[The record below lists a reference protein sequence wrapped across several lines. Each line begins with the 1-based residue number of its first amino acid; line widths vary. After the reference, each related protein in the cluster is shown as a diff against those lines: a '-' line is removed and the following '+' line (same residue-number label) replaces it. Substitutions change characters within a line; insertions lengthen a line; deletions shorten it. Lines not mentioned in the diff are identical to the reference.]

1 MLKLALLGCLALMAA
16 TPVRAASCII
26 TGDIGRSCSASGSA
40 SSGDDIRAGGTF
52 DCLCA
57 ATEDSPFEGRGWSFC
72 LSNIVTIFDC
82 LARPG
87 LTVII
92 K

>member
-1 MLKLALLGCLALMAA
+1 MLKLALLGCLTLMAA
-16 TPVRAASCII
+16 TSVRAASCII
-26 TGDIGRSCSASGSA
+26 TGNIGRSCSASGSA
-40 SSGDDIRAGGTF
+40 SSGADIRAGGTF
-52 DCLCA
+52 DCQCA